1 MKNNVSYNN
10 LEQTHMK
17 IFISWSGNRSH
28 RVAKLLDKWLQC
40 VIQAVDPWLSSK
52 DIDRGTLWFSE
63 ISNQLAN
70 TQNGII
76 CLTKSN
82 LNKPWILFESGALAK
97 GLNSSRVFTFLID
110 LKPSNV
116 KDPLGQFNHTEP
128 TRDSLYMLV
137 RSINNG
143 LKENALKEE
152 ILSSV
157 FDTYWPQF
165 DQEFKTIISETPNE
179 EVQLEIPENELLSE
193 VLSSVRN
200 IDRRIRHLEVNELNE
215 RDVFINSNKFID
227 GEMVRKMIDEYMNS
241 GLSNEEIINRLIG
254 KAPMN
259 YIIRR
264 TEQARERFENKKLL

>member
-1 MKNNVSYNN
+1 
-10 LEQTHMK
+10 MK
-17 IFISWSGNRSH
+17 IFISWSGIRSH
-28 RVAKLLDKWLQC
+28 KVAKLLDNWLQC

-63 ISNQLAN
+63 ITNQLAN
-70 TQNGII
+70 THNGII

-82 LNKPWILFESGALAK
+82 INKPWILFEAGALAK

-128 TRDSLYMLV
+128 NKDSLYSLV

-143 LKENALKEE
+143 LNENALKEE

-157 FDTYWPQF
+157 FETYWPQF
-165 DQEFKTIISETPNE
+165 EKEFKTIIQETPTE
-179 EVQLEIPENELLSE
+179 EIPVETNENDLLTE

-200 IDRRIRHLEVNELNE
+200 IDRRIRHLEVSELNQRQILE
-215 RDVFINSNKFID
+215 NRETFVNTGVIKRLIN
-227 GEMVRKMIDEYMNS
+227 EYIS
-241 GLSNEEIINRLIG
+241 AGLKDDEIIDRLNG
-254 KAPMN
+254 KVPKSYLLSAIKMS
-259 YIIRR
+259 R
-264 TEQARERFENKKLL
+264 TKVENDKLL